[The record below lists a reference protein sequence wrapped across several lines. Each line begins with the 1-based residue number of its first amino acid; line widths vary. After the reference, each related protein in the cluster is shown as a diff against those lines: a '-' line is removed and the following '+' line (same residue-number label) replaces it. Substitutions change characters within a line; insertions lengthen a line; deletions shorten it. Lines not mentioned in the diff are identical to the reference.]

1 MGNLYLPHMT
11 KPMWHFRAGSAEYT
25 ADDAGVRA
33 LAGLAAPDIF
43 FREALQNSIDE
54 AKPGSP
60 ASVRISL
67 IALKGKERE
76 SFLKAFGWEEF
87 RKQLE
92 LQGIA
97 GEQPPGRRRA
107 LKAMDSGADL
117 LLLRYEDRGTAGLF
131 GDEWNPRISN
141 FASFFR
147 TAGVGVKRE
156 ANRAGSHGIGKQVWQ
171 SQSDIH
177 AFLALTRCKNEKDQ
191 LENRLYGL
199 TNLGTRFDGEKK
211 FAPTAGFGV
220 DKTQD
225 GSPATASV
233 WSPDQEVLRDLQL
246 GDRSAP
252 QERGANSATIS
263 FPDSSQPG
271 TVFVVPAFQI
281 GDIDTDSDDDHML
294 IAKVISKWFWPA
306 ICMNRLQV
314 VIDSGRGAYE
324 IDPVNDERLADSDFD
339 PRPHARVLKAALEGQ
354 VNLVTGKFEAP
365 KKAPLRWEVPMK
377 ASKPPRCDAADHQKS
392 HRHETPNGSATVA
405 LRSDDGARGG
415 IAIFRGSGMVIR
427 YESGVP
433 GLAGFVG
440 AGEAA
445 AYSIKSELSP
455 KLSNVESVLRLCEPP
470 NHTKWDPK
478 SGHPTLKEHFQQKDL
493 SEMLNQFS
501 LDLRILLR
509 KAAGFAEDN
518 ERVAELERRL
528 HLPGTNKTPPPPPP
542 TVNAVLRS
550 VALVPDDPYAAVLTI
565 EVSNRTEK
573 ERVLRVSAL
582 VKGLAMSER
591 LEWAAPFLIKARD
604 GRCQAWSGPDGL
616 QGVRISPSTGKATKC
631 EVVGRVSTAH
641 ALLPAAELRFL
652 VDYEAA
658 VEAEAV

>member
-1 MGNLYLPHMT
+1 
-11 KPMWHFRAGSAEYT
+11 MWHFRPGSAEYT

-76 SFLKAFGWEEF
+76 SFLEAFGWEEF
-87 RKQLE
+87 RKQLA

-107 LKAMDSGADL
+107 LKAIDSGEDL
-117 LLLRYEDRGTAGLF
+117 LLLRYEDRGTSGLV
-131 GDEWNPRISN
+131 GDEWNPRVSN

-177 AFLALTRCKNEKDQ
+177 AFIALTRCKNEKDQ

-199 TNLGTRFDGEKK
+199 TNLGTRFERDTK

-220 DKTQD
+220 ESNEK

-233 WSPDQEVLRDLQL
+233 WSPDQGVLRDLQL
-246 GDRSAP
+246 GDRPGP
-252 QERGANSATIS
+252 QERGAKSATIP
-263 FPDSSQPG
+263 FPGNSEPG

-281 GDIDTDSDDDHML
+281 GEIDTDSDDDHLL
-294 IAKVISKWFWPA
+294 IAKVIAKWFWPA

-314 VIDSGRGAYE
+314 VIDSGREAYE
-324 IDPVNDERLADSDFD
+324 VDPVNDERLADSDFD
-339 PRPHARVLKAALEGQ
+339 PRPHARVLKASLEGQ

-365 KKAPLRWEVPMK
+365 KKAPLRWDLAMK
-377 ASKPPRCDAADHQKS
+377 AGKPPRCDSADHQKS
-392 HRHETPNGSATVA
+392 PRHETPNGSATVA
-405 LRSDDGARGG
+405 LRSDEGARGG

-427 YESGVP
+427 YEAGVP
-433 GLAGFVG
+433 GLAGFV
-440 AGEAA
+440 ATGEAA
-445 AYSIKSELSP
+445 AYVTNAQPSP
-455 KLSNVESVLRLCEPP
+455 KLSNLESVLRLCEPP
-470 NHTKWDPK
+470 NHTKWDPR
-478 SGHPTLKEHFQQKDL
+478 SGHPTLKEHFLQKDL
-493 SEMLNQFS
+493 AEMLNQFS
-501 LDLRILLR
+501 LELRILLR

-528 HLPGTNKTPPPPPP
+528 HLPGTNKVPPPPPP
-542 TVNAVLRS
+542 TVNAILRS
-550 VALVPDDPYAAVLTI
+550 VALVADDPNAAVLTI
-565 EVSNRTEK
+565 EVINRTDK
-573 ERVLRVSAL
+573 ARTLKISAL

-591 LEWAAPFLIKARD
+591 LEWTGQFLIKARD
-604 GRCQAWSGPDGL
+604 GRCQAWTGSDRT
-616 QGVRISPSTGKATKC
+616 QGVQISASTEKPTRC
-631 EVVGRVSTAH
+631 EVVGRVSTAS
-641 ALLPAAELRFL
+641 AFLPASELRFL
-652 VDYEAA
+652 IEHELAEV
-658 VEAEAV
+658 AEAV

>member
-1 MGNLYLPHMT
+1 
-11 KPMWHFRAGSAEYT
+11 MWHFRAGSAEYT

-54 AKPGSP
+54 AKPESP

-76 SFLKAFGWEEF
+76 SFLNAFGWVEF

-107 LKAMDSGADL
+107 LKAIDSGADL
-117 LLLRYEDRGTAGLF
+117 LLLRYEDRGTSGLF

-199 TNLGTRFDGEKK
+199 TNLGTRFEGEKK

-220 DKTQD
+220 NKTQD

-233 WSPDQEVLRDLQL
+233 WSPDQGALRDLQL

-252 QERGANSATIS
+252 QERGAKSATIP

-281 GDIDTDSDDDHML
+281 GEIDTDSDDHHL
-294 IAKVISKWFWPA
+294 HIARVISKWFWPA
-306 ICMNRLQV
+306 ICMNRLRV

-324 IDPVNDERLADSDFD
+324 IDPVNDERLANSDFD

-377 ASKPPRCDAADHQKS
+377 AGKPPRCDAADHQKS
-392 HRHETPNGSATVA
+392 PRHETPNGSTTVA

-427 YESGVP
+427 YETGVP
-433 GLAGFVG
+433 GLAGFV
-440 AGEAA
+440 ATGEAC
-445 AYSIKSELSP
+445 AYAIKSEPSP
-455 KLSNVESVLRLCEPP
+455 KLSNLESVLRLCEPP
-470 NHTKWDPK
+470 NHTKWDPR
-478 SGHPTLKEHFQQKDL
+478 SGHPTLKEHFQLNDL
-493 SEMLNQFS
+493 TNMLDKFS

-509 KAAGFAEDN
+509 KAAGFSEDN
-518 ERVAELERRL
+518 ERLLELERRL
-528 HLPGTNKTPPPPPP
+528 RLPGTTRPSVDRDPS
-542 TVNAVLRS
+542 VNAVLREVS
-550 VALVPDDPYAAVLTI
+550 LANDDRNAAVLVI
-565 EVSNRTEK
+565 EVSNRTGK
-573 ERVLRVSAL
+573 EQILKLLVLSR
-582 VKGLAMSER
+582 GLALSES
-591 LEWAAPFLIKARD
+591 LPWAGPLAIKARD
-604 GRCQAWSGPDGL
+604 GRCEAFTFADGSE
-616 QGVRISPSTGKATKC
+616 GVKIAPSYDKAVKC
-631 EVVGRVSTAH
+631 EVVGRVSTQN
-641 ALLPAAELRFL
+641 ALLPATELRFVVNFEL
-652 VDYEAA
+652 PAN
-658 VEAEAV
+658 AEAL

>member
-1 MGNLYLPHMT
+1 MN
-11 KPMWHFRAGSAEYT
+11 KPTWHFRAGSAEYT

-54 AKPGSP
+54 ATSGNP
-60 ASVRISL
+60 AFVRISL
-67 IALKGKERE
+67 IALKGQERE
-76 SFLKAFGWEEF
+76 KFLKAFGWEQF
-87 RKQLE
+87 RKQLQ

-107 LKAMDSGADL
+107 LKAIDSGEDL
-117 LLLRYEDRGTAGLF
+117 LLLRYEDRGTRGLF

-177 AFLALTRCKNEKDQ
+177 AFLALTRCNNVKDQ

-199 TNLGTRFDGEKK
+199 TNLGTRFEGEKK
-211 FAPTAGFGV
+211 LAPTAGFGL
-220 DKTQD
+220 DQIQD

-233 WSPDQEVLRDLQL
+233 WSPDRELLRDLQL

-252 QERGANSATIS
+252 QERGSTSATIA
-263 FPDSSQPG
+263 FPDSSKPG

-281 GDIDTDSDDDHML
+281 GEIDSASDDDHLL
-294 IAKVISKWFWPA
+294 IARVIAKWFWPA

-314 VIDSGRGAYE
+314 VIDSGGGAYE
-324 IDPVNDERLADSDFD
+324 VDPVNDERLSDSDFD

-365 KKAPLRWEVPMK
+365 KKAPLRWEIPIK
-377 ASKPPRCDAADHQKS
+377 ASKPPRCDAADHQKTP
-392 HRHETPNGSATVA
+392 RHETPNGFATVA
-405 LRSDDGARGG
+405 LRSDEGARGG

-445 AYSIKSELSP
+445 AFATLTQPTP

-542 TVNAVLRS
+542 TVNAVLRN

-565 EVSNRTEK
+565 EVINRTEK
-573 ERVLRVSAL
+573 ERVLKISSL

-591 LEWAAPFLIKARD
+591 LVWAAPFLIKARD
-604 GRCQAWSGPDGL
+604 GRCQAWTGPDGS
-616 QGVRISPSTGKATKC
+616 QGVRISPSTVKATKC
-631 EVVGRVSTAH
+631 EIVGRVSTAS

-652 VDYEAA
+652 VEYEAA
-658 VEAEAV
+658 SEPGIA

>member
-1 MGNLYLPHMT
+1 
-11 KPMWHFRAGSAEYT
+11 
-25 ADDAGVRA
+25 
-33 LAGLAAPDIF
+33 
-43 FREALQNSIDE
+43 
-54 AKPGSP
+54 
-60 ASVRISL
+60 
-67 IALKGKERE
+67 
-76 SFLKAFGWEEF
+76 LKA
-87 RKQLE
+87 
-92 LQGIA
+92 I
-97 GEQPPGRRRA
+97 
-107 LKAMDSGADL
+107 DSGEDL
-117 LLLRYEDRGTAGLF
+117 LLLRYEDRGTSGLF

-177 AFLALTRCKNEKDQ
+177 AFLALTRCNNEKDQ

-199 TNLGTRFDGEKK
+199 TNLGTRFEGQKK
-211 FAPTAGFGV
+211 LAPTAGFGV
-220 DKTQD
+220 DEIQD

-233 WSPDQEVLRDLQL
+233 WSPGQELLRDLQL

-252 QERGANSATIS
+252 QERGAKSATIP
-263 FPDSSQPG
+263 FPDSNQPG

-281 GDIDTDSDDDHML
+281 GEIDTDSDDDHLL

-306 ICMNRLQV
+306 ICMN
-314 VIDSGRGAYE
+314 
-324 IDPVNDERLADSDFD
+324 RLADSDFD

-365 KKAPLRWEVPMK
+365 KKAPLRWEVPIK

-392 HRHETPNGSATVA
+392 PRHETPNGSATVA
-405 LRSDDGARGG
+405 LRSDEGARGG

-445 AYSIKSELSP
+445 AFAIKTQPSP

-573 ERVLRVSAL
+573 ERLLRVSAL

-658 VEAEAV
+658 IEAEAV